1 MNEFLT
7 NDTIKINELNSKVID
22 DRCHIILVLKG
33 QLSSNHDSAPQD
45 DPQVVEMRKYALLI
59 EENHH
64 HL

>member
-7 NDTIKINELNSKVID
+7 NDTIKINGLNSKVID
-22 DRCHIILVLKG
+22 ERCHIIPVLKG
-33 QLSSNHDSAPQD
+33 QLSSNYDSAPQD
-45 DPQVVEMRKYALLI
+45 DLQVVEMRIYASPM